1 MGWRQP
7 TKSGTGARCGDSTVT
22 VVSVP
27 KHVRHDEIYRV
38 TEIVSAKRAEHAD
51 RIYKELLKA
60 VRLGR

>member
-1 MGWRQP
+1 M
-7 TKSGTGARCGDSTVT
+7 T